1 VAQRFLTLSAMSTGV
16 GVLLKSKPRTET
28 LVPSTKPL
36 RPLRATS
43 GKMIVDIHAASPN
56 WAKPP
61 CMAVRIVWKCV
72 LSAVGFCA
80 PCLARSPERPLIAV

>member
-43 GKMIVDIHAASPN
+43 EKMIVDIHAANPN
-56 WAKPP
+56 WAKIPY
-61 CMAVRIVWKCV
+61 MAVWIVWKCV
-72 LSAVGFCA
+72 SSAVGFCA
-80 PCLARSPERPLIAV
+80 ACVGQVS